1 MAGAVLRAGRGCDHL
16 GGMADAFPPDED
28 PHLWLEEVGG
38 DAALAWV
45 RAQNERTETELA
57 TTPAFAALRARIR
70 SILDSDARIP
80 FVAARGGHLYN
91 LWQDAAHPRGLWR
104 RTTPAAFRDRDP
116 AWEVV
121 LDLDALGR
129 EEGENWVWKGANFLP
144 PGHDRALLTLS
155 RGGADAVV
163 VREFDVRAKRFVAD
177 GFVLPESK
185 CQVAWRGRDEI
196 FVGTDFGPG
205 SMTQSGYPRVV
216 RLWRRGSDL
225 ADARIV
231 AEGEP
236 GDVTCYGT
244 RDHARGFE
252 RDFVVRVRSFYSN
265 ETFWLR
271 DDVLVRLDKPDSAM
285 VRPHRDW
292 LLLALRED
300 WQVDGATYAAGSL
313 LACRFDAFVAGARRF
328 HVLFAPTPSTSLAGW
343 SSTRDHVLIGTLEDV
358 KSRVSAW
365 RFDGGAWRGA
375 PLPGLPE
382 FGSVGATPVDAEA
395 GDDYWLTV
403 TDFLT
408 PTSLRHGTIGGGP
421 AATLKALP
429 ALFDAGELEVEQRFV
444 ASDDGTRVP
453 YFLVARRG
461 LRLDGRT
468 PTLLYGYGGFEVPVT
483 PGYQATTGA
492 AWLERGGAYALA
504 NIRGGGEYGPRWHQA
519 AVKDG
524 RTRCGEDFAAVAR
537 DLIARGVATPAR
549 LGIMGASN
557 GGLLVANMAMRQ
569 PDLFGAVVCQVP
581 LLDMRRYHR
590 LLAGASW
597 MGEYGDPDDPRDW
610 EWLRHWSPYHAVRR
624 GRRYPRILFTT
635 STRDDRVHPGHARKM
650 AARMRELGHDILFY
664 ENVEGGHGGAADN
677 RQAAHLSALAFAFL
691 WRQLAH

>member
-1 MAGAVLRAGRGCDHL
+1 MITVAHAT
-16 GGMADAFPPDED
+16 ED
-28 PHLWLEEVGG
+28 DPYLWLEEIGG
-38 DAALAWV
+38 EAVLAWV
-45 RAQNERTETELA
+45 REQNARAAAEIMA
-57 TTPAFAALRARIR
+57 TPGFDALRERIL

-80 FVAARGGHLYN
+80 FVVARGSHLYN
-91 LWQDAAHPRGLWR
+91 LWQDARHPRGLWR
-104 RTTPAAFRDRDP
+104 RTTQASFRERDP

-129 EEGENWVWKGANFLP
+129 EEGENWVWKGATFLP
-144 PGHDRALLTLS
+144 PEHDRALLTLS

-185 CQVAWRGRDEI
+185 CQIAWRDRDEI

-205 SMTQSGYPRVV
+205 STTASGYPRVV
-216 RLWRRGSDL
+216 RSWRRGTGLDS
-225 ADARIV
+225 ATTV
-231 AEGEP
+231 AEGETD
-236 GDVTCYGT
+236 DVTCYGT
-244 RDHARGFE
+244 RDHTRGFV
-252 RDFVVRVRSFYSN
+252 RDFVVRVRSFYSS
-265 ETFWLR
+265 EVFWLR
-271 DDVLVRLDKPDSAM
+271 DGAMVRLDKPDSAIA
-285 VRPHRDW
+285 RAHREW
-292 LLLALRED
+292 LLLALRDD
-300 WQVDGATYAAGSL
+300 WHVDGATHAAGSL
-313 LACRFDAFVAGARRF
+313 LACRFDEFVAGARRF

-343 SSTRDHVLIGTLEDV
+343 AATRDHVLVGTLEDV
-358 KSRVSAW
+358 KARVSAW
-365 RFDGGAWRGA
+365 RFAAGAWTGA

-382 FGSVGATPVDAEA
+382 FGSVGATPVDPEA
-395 GDDYWLTV
+395 GDAYWLTV

-408 PTSLRHGTIGGGP
+408 PTSLRHGTIGGG
-421 AATLKALP
+421 AAETLKTLP
-429 ALFDAGELEVEQRFV
+429 ALFDASDLEVEQRFV
-444 ASDDGTRVP
+444 ASADGTRVP

-461 LRLDGRT
+461 LRRDGRT

-524 RTRCGEDFAAVAR
+524 RGKCGEDFAAVAR
-537 DLIARGVATPAR
+537 DLIAQGVAAPSR
-549 LGIMGASN
+549 LGIIGASN
-557 GGLLVANMAMRQ
+557 GGLLVANMAMRH
-569 PDLFGAVVCQVP
+569 PELFGAVVCQVP
-581 LLDMRRYHR
+581 LLDMRRYHK

-610 EWLRHWSPYHAVRR
+610 EWLRRWSPYHAVRR
-624 GRRYPRILFTT
+624 DRRYPRILFTT

-691 WRQLAH
+691 WRQLAPRGGIN